1 MDRIVVIEN
10 FLDEDEC
17 KYALDT
23 ADYSFI
29 KFKLDRYIKFNIK
42 LKGYSFTELSP
53 LKLTRHISGVNDS
66 NWVTD
71 SNSYISFL
79 LQLNEDYFRGRFQFL
94 IDDDDKYFQLPHGA
108 GNLVVYF
115 SNIKNRTTPVEN
127 GMKYTIASSVNII
140 KEEDFKKTLI

>member
-1 MDRIVVIEN
+1 MDRITIIKN
-10 FLDEDEC
+10 FIDEDEC

-42 LKGYSFTELSP
+42 LKGHSFTELSP
-53 LKLTRHISGVNDS
+53 LKLNHHISGVNDP

-71 SNSYISFL
+71 SDSYISFL
-79 LQLNEDYFRGRFQFL
+79 IQLNEDYFRGRFQFL